1 MRTGIV
7 QAARTSGLVAVRLAV
22 ALVLVAAAL
31 AAARVLGLDR
41 LGEPAP
47 ATPTTIYLDPFT
59 ERWANEPE
67 TVPGVQYQ
75 P

>member
-1 MRTGIV
+1 MQSGIV
-7 QAARTSGLVAVRLAV
+7 GAAKTAGIVVLRLAV
-22 ALVLVAAAL
+22 AVVLVAAAL

-41 LGEPAP
+41 LGESAP
-47 ATPTTIYLDPFT
+47 TAPTTIYPDPFT

-67 TVPGVQYQ
+67 TVPGEEYQ